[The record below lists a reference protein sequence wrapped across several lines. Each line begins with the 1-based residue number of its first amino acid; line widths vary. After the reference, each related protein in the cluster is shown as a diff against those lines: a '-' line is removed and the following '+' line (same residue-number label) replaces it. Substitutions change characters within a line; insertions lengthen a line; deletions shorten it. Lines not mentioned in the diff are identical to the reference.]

1 VADRLTVAR
10 PYAKAAFA
18 QAKAGSALGSW
29 SEALTRAAMAVSDD
43 RMNRYAFVR
52 SRAIAALVRLEDL
65 VLLEQY

>member
-1 VADRLTVAR
+1 LASLIACGVDYTQLI
-10 PYAKAAFA
+10 
-18 QAKAGSALGSW
+18 W
-29 SEALTRAAMAVSDD
+29 AAMAVSDD